1 MALLAVAVLISVTNL
16 RGLFALILS
25 PDSSLVLVVE
35 VNHEQGMFEFNE
47 EVPWVLI
54 VIIFC
59 FGQVYAVVFVSMC
72 LIDFIFKL
80 FPRIFYREIL
90 HTKIRSEVFTAFD
103 FFYVAFVFNL
113 RIRFAERSR
122 STTLIRLR

>member
-25 PDSSLVLVVE
+25 PDSSLVLVIE
-35 VNHEQGMFEFNE
+35 VNHEQRMFELNE

-72 LIDFIFKL
+72 QIDFIFKL
-80 FPRIFYREIL
+80 FPGIFYREIL
-90 HTKIRSEVFTAFD
+90 HTKIRSEVFTSFD
-103 FFYVAFVFNL
+103 SFDVAFVFHL